1 MKDSKVNS
9 NNNNNLK
16 LKSMKRFKKVVSYF
30 ESKGYEVS
38 NVRDNI
44 ISFKDVKWSDYYE
57 LEGYSDI
64 CCVDVD
70 YNYMNRKKYD
80 VIVVESKK
88 VYGNDNMDLLF
99 KYMLKD
105 YIGDDKRVLLS
116 EYENKFNN
124 KSLFGLL
131 YNFRSGRWSVNDY
144 SDRFENWCRRSGM
157 LVKEII
163 NDNSYKRRWL
173 VK

>member
-1 MKDSKVNS
+1 
-9 NNNNNLK
+9 
-16 LKSMKRFKKVVSYF
+16 MKRFKKVVSYF
-30 ESKGYEVS
+30 ESKGYEVN

-44 ISFKDVKWSDYYE
+44 IRFKDVKWSDYYE

-64 CCVDVD
+64 CCVEVD

>member
-1 MKDSKVNS
+1 MF
-9 NNNNNLK
+9 NNNK
-16 LKSMKRFKKVVSYF
+16 RKSMKSLKRFEEVKSYF
-30 ESKGYEVS
+30 VE
-38 NVRDNI
+38 
-44 ISFKDVKWSDYYE
+44 KDYVVNKINDDIVFFNDVEWKDYYE

-64 CCVDVD
+64 CCVDID
-70 YNYMNRKKYD
+70 YDYMNRKVYD
-80 VIVVESKK
+80 VIVVKDKK
-88 VYGNDNMDLLF
+88 VYGNKNMDLLF

-116 EYENKFNN
+116 EYMNKFKND
-124 KSLFGLL
+124 SLFGLL

-163 NDNSYKRRWL
+163 NDSSYKRRWL

>member
-1 MKDSKVNS
+1 MF
-9 NNNNNLK
+9 NNNIN
-16 LKSMKRFKKVVSYF
+16 LKSMKDFKRFEEVKSYF
-30 ESKGYEVS
+30 VKKGYKVD
-38 NVRDNI
+38 NVRD
-44 ISFKDVKWSDYYE
+44 DVVIFENVVWKDYYE

-64 CCVDVD
+64 CCVDID
-70 YNYMNRKKYD
+70 YDYMNRSVYN
-80 VIVVESKK
+80 VIVVKDKK
-88 VYGNDNMDLLF
+88 VYGNNNMDLLF

-116 EYENKFNN
+116 EYMNKFNN

-131 YNFRSGRWSVNDY
+131 YNFRGGRWSVNDF

-163 NDNSYKRRWL
+163 NDNRYKRRWL

>member
-1 MKDSKVNS
+1 MKK
-9 NNNNNLK
+9 
-16 LKSMKRFKKVVSYF
+16 FKKVFSYF
-30 ESKGYEVS
+30 VKKNYLFEEIGS
-38 NVRDNI
+38 DI
-44 ISFKDVKWSDYYE
+44 IIFKDVKWDDYYS
-57 LEGYSDI
+57 LEDCSDI

-80 VIVVESKK
+80 VILVRNKK
-88 VYGNDNMDLLF
+88 
-99 KYMLKD
+99 
-105 YIGDDKRVLLS
+105 VLLS

-124 KSLFGLL
+124 KSVFGLL

-163 NDNSYKRRWL
+163 NDSSYKRRWL

>member
-1 MKDSKVNS
+1 
-9 NNNNNLK
+9 
-16 LKSMKRFKKVVSYF
+16 MKRFKKVVGFF
-30 ESKGYEVS
+30 ESKGYEVN

-44 ISFKDVKWSDYYE
+44 VKFNDVKWEDYYE

-64 CCVDVD
+64 CCVEVD
-70 YNYMNRKKYD
+70 YNYMNRKSYN

-88 VYGNDNMDLLF
+88 VYGNNNMDLLF

-116 EYENKFNN
+116 EFMNKFNN
-124 KSLFGLL
+124 RSVFGLL
-131 YNFRSGRWSVNDY
+131 YNFRGGRWSVNSY

-163 NDNSYKRRWL
+163 NDSSYKRRW
-173 VK
+173 